1 MHTKSIPNG
10 LTPFYQPSSATS
22 DELDGACYAL
32 RDNAPSRL
40 EGIMDHIDDVSV
52 EYVEDGHTV
61 VEELD
66 KRILSKGAW
75 STIVFKYREW
85 DHRADAMGPVKFTIR
100 RYRKVNGQF
109 RQQTKFNI
117 SSAKQAEALI
127 DALKG
132 WLEED

>member
-1 MHTKSIPNG
+1 
-10 LTPFYQPSSATS
+10 
-22 DELDGACYAL
+22 
-32 RDNAPSRL
+32 
-40 EGIMDHIDDVSV
+40 MDHIDDVSV